1 MTEFKLAD
9 GTIEIPL
16 KEKYRIRKTKG
27 RYQGGPKAA
36 PLRKRSKKGAKT
48 YVYGSHVM
56 VMQGN
61 GKTKMVKAA

>member
-1 MTEFKLAD
+1 MTEFKLTD
-9 GTIEIPL
+9 GTVTWM
-16 KEKYRIRKTKG
+16 KQKYSLRKTKG

-61 GKTKMVKAA
+61 GKTKMVKVA